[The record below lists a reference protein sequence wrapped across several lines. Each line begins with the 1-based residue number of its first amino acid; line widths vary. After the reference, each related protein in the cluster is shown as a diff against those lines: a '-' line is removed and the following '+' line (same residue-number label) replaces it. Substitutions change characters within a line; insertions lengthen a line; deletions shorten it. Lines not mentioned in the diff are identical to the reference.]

1 MRKVLFV
8 FGTRPE
14 AIKLCPVIRSF
25 RTLYSGLIQPLVCLT
40 GQHRDLVAPVLR
52 AFDVRPDFDLA
63 DGRARATL
71 TASSARI
78 LAALEGVLDQTRPDL
93 VVVQGDT
100 TSTFCGAMAAFYGQ
114 VPVAHVE
121 AGLRTG
127 DRSRPFPEEAH
138 RVLTARLAHLHF
150 AATAQARKNLLLEG
164 VSQAAVSVTGNTG
177 VDAVLDVAARL
188 ADGRLRAPVPLWL
201 DPAKKLL
208 LATMHRRESFGAPL
222 RNALRALAE
231 IAQRDDVQVVLP
243 LHPNPEVRRAAA
255 AVNISERLMLIEPQ
269 PYVAFVDLLRRC
281 YLVLTDSGGIQEEAP
296 SLGKP
301 VLVLREETERGE
313 AVDCGSAVLC
323 GADAGRIAA
332 EASRLLDDRHA
343 YVRAARPTKVFGDGS
358 ASARIAETSA
368 AFLGARALRA
378 AG

>member
-40 GQHRDLVAPVLR
+40 GQHHDLVAPVLQ

-63 DGRARATL
+63 ESRATTTL
-71 TASSARI
+71 TSSSARI
-78 LAALEGVLDQTRPDL
+78 LAALEGVLRGVRPDL
-93 VVVQGDT
+93 AIVQGDT
-100 TSTFCGAMAAFYGQ
+100 TSTFCGAMAAFYSQ

-150 AATAQARKNLLLEG
+150 AATEQARVNLLKEG
-164 VSQAAVSVTGNTG
+164 VPEAAVSMTGNTG

-188 ADGRLRAPVPLWL
+188 GDGRMDVPIPLWL
-201 DPAKKLL
+201 DPSKRLL

-231 IAQRDDVQVVLP
+231 IARRDDVQVVIP

-255 AVNISERLMLIEPQ
+255 DVNISENLVIIEPQ
-269 PYVAFVDLLRRC
+269 PYIAFVDLLRRC
-281 YLVLTDSGGIQEEAP
+281 YLVFTDSGGIQEEAP

-323 GADAGRIAA
+323 GADTARIAA
-332 EASRLLDDRHA
+332 EASRLLDDRNA
-343 YVRAARPTKVFGDGS
+343 YLRAARPTKVFGDGS
-358 ASARIAETSA
+358 ASGRIAETSA
-368 AFLGARALRA
+368 KFLGVRALHA
-378 AG
+378 AV